1 MKQIIG
7 SSSSLVAGACCLGLT
22 PLLSGLTAVGLGFL
36 INDLILLPLLA
47 IALTFTLWVLWS
59 AGRRHKLKAPF
70 YVAIVATAVA
80 FVGLWVFVPLSYAG
94 FAMLF
99 GTTIWD
105 YIAGRRS
112 GMDSAETGAVS

>member
-1 MKQIIG
+1 MKQIFG
-7 SSSSLVAGACCLGLT
+7 SSSSLVVGACCLGLT

-47 IALTFTLWVLWS
+47 IALAFTLWALWS
-59 AGRRHKLKAPF
+59 ASKRHKLKAPF
-70 YVAIVATAVA
+70 YVAILASVIA
-80 FVGLWVFVPLSYAG
+80 FAGLWVFVPLSYAG

-112 GMDSAETGAVS
+112 GIDSTETGAAS

>member
-7 SSSSLVAGACCLGLT
+7 SSSSLVVGACCLGLT

-36 INDLILLPLLA
+36 INDLTLLPLLA

-59 AGRRHKLKAPF
+59 ASKRHKHKAPF
-70 YVAIVATAVA
+70 YVAFVASAIA
-80 FVGLWVFVPLSYAG
+80 FAGLWVFVPLSYAG
-94 FAMLF
+94 FAVLF

-112 GMDSAETGAVS
+112 GMGSAETGVAS

>member
-1 MKQIIG
+1 MKQIVG
-7 SSSSLVAGACCLGLT
+7 SSSSLVVGACCLGLT

-47 IALTFTLWVLWS
+47 IALAFTLWVLRS

>member
-1 MKQIIG
+1 MKQLFG
-7 SSSSLVAGACCLGLT
+7 SSSSLVVGACCLGLT
-22 PLLSGLTAVGLGFL
+22 PLLSGLIAVGLGFL

-47 IALTFTLWVLWS
+47 IALIFTLWALWS
-59 AGRRHKLKAPF
+59 ASKRHKLKATF
-70 YVAIVATAVA
+70 YVAILASVIA
-80 FVGLWVFVPLSYAG
+80 FAGLWVFVPLSYAG

-112 GMDSAETGAVS
+112 GIDSAETGAAS